1 LHPESLRKLLEQLA
15 AGEVNVDTAV
25 QRLQTLPFE
34 DVDFAR
40 IDHHRALRCGFAEVV
55 FGQGK
60 TDEQIEDIFQRL
72 AETGA
77 NVLATRVERS
87 AARRVQGHLADA
99 KYHELSRTLALRQR
113 PAHQSKG
120 FIGIAAAGTSDLPV
134 AEEAR
139 ITAELM
145 DQRTQTFYDV
155 GVAGLHRLLSE
166 SKDLRQANVVVVVA
180 GMEGALPSV
189 VGGLVDVPVI
199 AVPTSTGYGAS
210 FGGISALLAMLNT
223 CAAGVSVVNIDN
235 GFGAGYQA
243 AMINRLADPGVK
255 SGNGRPGDVSSET
268 SDG

>member
-1 LHPESLRKLLEQLA
+1 MHPEVLRKLLEDLA
-15 AGEVNVDTAV
+15 GGTLDVEAAL
-25 QRLQTLPFE
+25 QRLRNLPFE
-34 DVDFAR
+34 NLDFAR
-40 IDHHRALRCGFAEVV
+40 IDHHRPLRCGFAEVI

-72 AETGA
+72 AAGGT
-77 NVLATRVERS
+77 NVLATRVAPP
-87 AARRVQGHLADA
+87 AADRVKGRFPAA
-99 KYHELSRTLALRQR
+99 KYHELSRTLSLRQR
-113 PAHQSKG
+113 PLVESEG
-120 FIGIAAAGTSDLPV
+120 FIGIVAAGTADLPI

-145 DQRTQTFYDV
+145 DQSTRAFYDV
-155 GVAGLHRLLSE
+155 GVAGLHRLLAE
-166 SKDLRQANVVVVVA
+166 SVDLRRANVLIVVA

-199 AVPTSTGYGAS
+199 AVPTSIGYGAS

-223 CAAGVSVVNIDN
+223 CSAGVSVVNIDN

-243 AMINRLADPGVK
+243 AMINRLAGTHAK
-255 SGNGRPGDVSSET
+255 STDRHNPDVSSET